1 MAFQVVAS
9 EVATAVV
16 FVLDLDGNLRSSG
29 FRSSIDGVRVVDDE
43 ICALRLSTT
52 DLIRLFHQTTE
63 LRLALEN
70 RPKHDHSVAKTQL
83 GMCDRP
89 VFARHNE
96 ILLKAKGLAQPFD

>member
-16 FVLDLDGNLRSSG
+16 FVLDLVCRLRSSVL
-29 FRSSIDGVRVVDDE
+29 RPSIDSLRVVDDE
-43 ICALRLSTT
+43 ICVLRLSTT

-63 LRLALEN
+63 LRLVLKN

-96 ILLKAKGLAQPFD
+96 ILLKAKGMAQP